1 MLPVSR
7 LGAEFACPFDS
18 GWKEKVNCSEPVR
31 QPGND
36 RYWESIPC
44 KWREERAFRD
54 LKTLGKASSHKWGL
68 RDWGGLAG
76 VEKRK
81 EFLGSP
87 QLPLHWEV
95 DVLSL

>member
-1 MLPVSR
+1 MQVERS
-7 LGAEFACPFDS
+7 ESSS
-18 GWKEKVNCSEPVR
+18 G
-31 QPGND
+31 
-36 RYWESIPC
+36 Y
-44 KWREERAFRD
+44 

-68 RDWGGLAG
+68 RDRGGLAG

-87 QLPLHWEV
+87 QLPLLWEV